1 MQGEGR
7 EPAGELE
14 PWRFRCLSLAGLQHS
29 SLEAMYEIG
38 SPERSVT
45 WLTEEVLGN
54 VESLRAVTAEVL
66 RALCSEE
73 RNWELL
79 GLLAVLK
86 V

>member
-1 MQGEGR
+1 MGQVS
-7 EPAGELE
+7 L
-14 PWRFRCLSLAGLQHS
+14 FRAARRLCN
-29 SLEAMYEIG
+29 EIG
-38 SPERSVT
+38 CPERSVT

-66 RALCSEE
+66 GALCSEE
-73 RNWELL
+73 RNWELP